1 MEEKKTELKMIKMSE
16 VQSQEIE
23 WLWYPFIPYGK
34 LTIVQGDPGD
44 GKTTLILNIAAKLSK
59 GEGLDN
65 DMKLTEPM
73 NIIYQTAEDG
83 LADTVKPRLEKAGAD
98 CERIVV
104 IDESDKSLSMAD
116 ERLEEAIIQTGARML
131 ILDPIQAYLGGD
143 MDMNRANEVRPIF
156 RSLGDIAQATGCAI
170 VLIGHLN
177 KAAGTQSTYRGLGSI
192 DITAAVRSLLFIG
205 KLKDSPTTR
214 VLIHEKSSLA
224 PPGQS
229 LAFSLG
235 DEKGFEWIGAYD
247 ITADELLAGTDT
259 AKTESKTAQAQMLI
273 LELLAD
279 GKRMPSAELEKAVNE
294 RGISSRTMRT
304 AKSRIG
310 DRLVTEKDGT
320 AWVCYLRD

>member
-1 MEEKKTELKMIKMSE
+1 M
-16 VQSQEIE
+16 
-23 WLWYPFIPYGK
+23 
-34 LTIVQGDPGD
+34 
-44 GKTTLILNIAAKLSK
+44 
-59 GEGLDN
+59 GLF
-65 DMKLTEPM
+65 P
-73 NIIYQTAEDG
+73 A
-83 LADTVKPRLEKAGAD
+83 RSAGAARECIGFCPVAKIEICCVNCTD
-98 CERIVV
+98 I
-104 IDESDKSLSMAD
+104 SLK
-116 ERLEEAIIQTGARML
+116 Q
-131 ILDPIQAYLGGD
+131 
-143 MDMNRANEVRPIF
+143 F
-156 RSLGDIAQATGCAI
+156 R
-170 VLIGHLN
+170 N
-177 KAAGTQSTYRGLGSI
+177 KI
-192 DITAAVRSLLFIG
+192 

-259 AKTESKTAQAQMLI
+259 ANTESKTAQAQMLI

>member
-1 MEEKKTELKMIKMSE
+1 MEEKRTELKMIKMSE

-131 ILDPIQAYLGGD
+131 ILDPIQAYLGGG
-143 MDMNRANEVRPIF
+143 MDMNRANEARDMTK
-156 RSLGDIAQATGCAI
+156 RLGALAEKYKCAI
-170 VLIGHLN
+170 ILIGHMNKASGN
-177 KAAGTQSTYRGLGSI
+177 KAAYRGMGSI
-192 DITAAVRSLLFIG
+192 DFFAVARSVLLVGRVEGEPNIRAVVQIKNNLAQFGHPKAFELMESGFKWLGGIAPKAN
-205 KLKDSPTTR
+205 KL
-214 VLIHEKSSLA
+214 E
-224 PPGQS
+224 Q
-229 LAFSLG
+229 
-235 DEKGFEWIGAYD
+235 
-247 ITADELLAGTDT
+247 
-259 AKTESKTAQAQMLI
+259 AKQMLR
-273 LELLAD
+273 E
-279 GKRMPSAELEKAVNE
+279 MAETSNAVQSNE
-294 RGISSRTMRT
+294 IFDMAEEQGISKRTLEN
-304 AKSRIG
+304 AKKELGIRARKINNSWYWELDKI
-310 DRLVTEKDGT
+310 KQI
-320 AWVCYLRD
+320 

>member
-1 MEEKKTELKMIKMSE
+1 MFLC
-16 VQSQEIE
+16 
-23 WLWYPFIPYGK
+23 
-34 LTIVQGDPGD
+34 
-44 GKTTLILNIAAKLSK
+44 
-59 GEGLDN
+59 LDS
-65 DMKLTEPM
+65 
-73 NIIYQTAEDG
+73 
-83 LADTVKPRLEKAGAD
+83 DTAGA
-98 CERIVV
+98 EAATRLVQTIPEPITV
-104 IDESDKSLSMAD
+104 I
-116 ERLEEAIIQTGARML
+116 RLVPARK
-131 ILDPIQAYLGGD
+131 DWND
-143 MDMNRANEVRPIF
+143 
-156 RSLGDIAQATGCAI
+156 
-170 VLIGHLN
+170 VLLQ
-177 KAAGTQSTYRGLGSI
+177 KKDI

>member
-1 MEEKKTELKMIKMSE
+1 M
-16 VQSQEIE
+16 
-23 WLWYPFIPYGK
+23 
-34 LTIVQGDPGD
+34 
-44 GKTTLILNIAAKLSK
+44 
-59 GEGLDN
+59 
-65 DMKLTEPM
+65 
-73 NIIYQTAEDG
+73 
-83 LADTVKPRLEKAGAD
+83 TVRWWQ
-98 CERIVV
+98 RI
-104 IDESDKSLSMAD
+104 S
-116 ERLEEAIIQTGARML
+116 RIIQNNLFDDFRADHLRINQKSDRYDLCVIGSDEVFNCLSTGGWGFTSQLFGNVPEADSV
-131 ILDPIQAYLGGD
+131 I
-143 MDMNRANEVRPIF
+143 
-156 RSLGDIAQATGCAI
+156 
-170 VLIGHLN
+170 
-177 KAAGTQSTYRGLGSI
+177 TY
-192 DITAAVRSLLFIG
+192 
-205 KLKDSPTTR
+205 
-214 VLIHEKSSLA
+214 EKSSLA

-259 AKTESKTAQAQMLI
+259 ANTESKTAQAQMLI